1 MKIFI
6 KRSLLRNFTFSI
18 VNSVIV
24 FLLLFVVAEITLRLT
39 LLKKAY
45 YLLPPGRSFV
55 IKTRDAAR
63 FNIDDNPVININSSG
78 LRGPELPRVRA
89 KNDYII
95 LFVGGSTTECG
106 LLNEDNT
113 WPALAAKNYN
123 NSSLRKYNII
133 PGNAGRAA
141 HTTRN
146 HIVLLEYLLP
156 QNKPQGVVILCGGND
171 VGVILGEDYDPNY
184 YLDANA
190 LEDIKIK
197 TFWSFEAEHNLT
209 VPFYK
214 RLMVWRFARKLKVE
228 YTNLSVLK
236 ESFLDAGSYI
246 HLRGERRVK
255 AYKTNNVLSDKNFV
269 KRLEDG
275 LREYRRNIIQ
285 IINVCR
291 RNNVKVIFM
300 TQPTIYRVGLS
311 DEIKELLWLGK
322 ANFFSKKGEL
332 VYISEKDGVAVLSL
346 YNNVLKDVCLK
357 NNIECI
363 DLAGII
369 NKDTDNFYDD
379 GHFNKKGAHKVGEAL
394 GLYLSNNL

>member
-6 KRSLLRNFTFSI
+6 KRSLLKKLIFGI
-18 VNSVIV
+18 VNTIIIFV
-24 FLLLFVVAEITLRLT
+24 LLFIVAETALRLI

-45 YLLPPGRSFV
+45 YLLPPDRSFV

-63 FNIDDNPVININSSG
+63 FNIDDNPVITINSSG
-78 LRGPELPRVRA
+78 LRGPELPSARA

-113 WPALAAKNYN
+113 WPALAAKSYN

-133 PGNAGRAA
+133 PENAGRAA

-156 QNKPQGVVILCGGND
+156 QIKPQGVVILCGGND
-171 VGVILGEDYDPNY
+171 VGLILGKDYDPNY
-184 YLDANA
+184 YLDSNT
-190 LEDIKIK
+190 LEDIKMK
-197 TFWSFEAEHNLT
+197 TFWSFEAELNPA

-228 YTNLSVLK
+228 YINLAALK

-285 IINVCR
+285 LINVCR
-291 RNNVKVIFM
+291 RNNVRVIFM
-300 TQPTIYRVGLS
+300 TQPTIYREGLS
-311 DEIKELLWLGK
+311 DGLKELLWLGK

-332 VYISEKDGVAVLSL
+332 VYISEKDGAAVLNL
-346 YNNVLKDVCLK
+346 YNNLLKEVCLK

-369 NKDTDNFYDD
+369 NKDTGNFYDD
-379 GHFNKKGAHKVGEAL
+379 GHFNKTGAHKVSEVL
-394 GLYLSNNL
+394 GLYLRNNL